1 MPDGAERL
9 DGLAPRAHHQPVRD
23 DRPGHDEHAVA
34 HVALGDSQHRA
45 QLLVLRIG
53 AAGFLLRRAAL
64 MVPSLR

>member
-1 MPDGAERL
+1 L
-9 DGLAPRAHHQPVRD
+9 HLALITNRFETIVRAMMNTLLRTS
-23 DRPGHDEHAVA
+23 RSAILNTG
-34 HVALGDSQHRA
+34 A